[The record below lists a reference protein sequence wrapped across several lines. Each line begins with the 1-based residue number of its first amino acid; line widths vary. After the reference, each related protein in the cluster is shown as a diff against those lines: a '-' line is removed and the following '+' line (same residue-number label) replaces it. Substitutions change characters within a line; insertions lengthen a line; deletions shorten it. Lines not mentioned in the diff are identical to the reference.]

1 MEREDIEIER
11 QSVFVHGQNIKQ
23 KLNGKKKYKDECSVV
38 YLKEINK
45 KYEKWKLCNK
55 ELKGP
60 FKELSK
66 DDFEIIEKRVALF
79 SDYKEFIDQQKYAE
93 QFDSRSNLHSSVLE
107 EFIYYLFKDLLL
119 DFDGVPL
126 VGKSHAFKDMFFAP
140 RSFQDMI
147 HYPSL
152 RIEKKDH
159 DFVIGISIKA
169 KFQCNGSDYLEYS
182 DFEVPA
188 VAIEC
193 KTYLDKTMLEASS
206 TSAEQLKYKN
216 PNSKYIV
223 AMEWLK
229 LSDSINL
236 KKYKVDQLY
245 VFRKQ
250 KNTDREYRYEDR
262 YEKKPIDP
270 HVVNHL
276 FNMVRTHLTSDWGGD
291 VSEGLERG
299 WLVSD

>member
-1 MEREDIEIER
+1 MEREAVELER

-23 KLNGKKKYKDECSVV
+23 KINGKRKYKDDESTE
-38 YLKEINK
+38 YLKEINAR
-45 KYEKWKLCNK
+45 YEEWKSSN
-55 ELKGP
+55 EALKGP
-60 FKELSK
+60 FKVPSN
-66 DDFEIIEKRVALF
+66 DDLETIEKRVALF
-79 SDYKEFIDQQKYAE
+79 SDYKDFVDQQHYAE
-93 QFDSRSNLHSSVLE
+93 KFDSRSNLHSSILE

-169 KFQCNGSDYLEYS
+169 KFQCNGADDFEEM

-188 VAIEC
+188 IAIEC

-206 TSAEQLKYKN
+206 TAAEQLKYKN

-236 KKYKVDQLY
+236 QKYKVDQLY
-245 VFRKQ
+245 VFRRQ
-250 KNTDREYRYEDR
+250 KNTDREYRYEDG

-276 FNMVRTHLTSDWGGD
+276 FSMVRSHLTSDWGGD

-299 WLVSD
+299 WLVDD

>member
-1 MEREDIEIER
+1 M
-11 QSVFVHGQNIKQ
+11 KW
-23 KLNGKKKYKDECSVV
+23 KKKYKDECSLE
-38 YLKEINK
+38 YLKEINE
-45 KYEKWKLCNK
+45 KYEKWKSDNQ

-60 FKELSK
+60 FKESSK
-66 DDFEIIEKRVALF
+66 DDFEIIEKRVMLF
-79 SDYKEFIDQQKYAE
+79 SNYKDFVDQQKYAE
-93 QFDSRSNLHSSVLE
+93 QFDSRSNLHSSILE

-126 VGKSHAFKDMFFAP
+126 VGKSHSFKDMFFAP

-169 KFQCNGSDYLEYS
+169 KFQCNGSDHLEYS
-182 DFEVPA
+182 DFEIPA

-262 YEKKPIDP
+262 NEKKPIDP
-270 HVVNHL
+270 HAVNHL